1 MTFMLANLTALVRS
15 TDAWRRFEIA
25 RFHNA
30 ALARTRA
37 ELLSYRPHELAGD
50 LGISSADIEPLAQ
63 EEARRRT
70 ELHVARN
77 PHLRDAAASF
87 GTDLGMAGA

>member
-1 MTFMLANLTALVRS
+1 MLANLTALVRS

-30 ALARTRA
+30 ALARVRA
-37 ELLSYRPHELAGD
+37 ELSSYRPHELAGD
-50 LGISSADIEPLAQ
+50 LGISTADIEPLAQ

-70 ELHVARN
+70 ELHIARH
-77 PHLRDAAASF
+77 PHLRGAAGSLSA
-87 GTDLGMAGA
+87 DLGLAGA